1 MGMNDELPPTPASLD
16 DVAAYALDAH
26 EPEDGLAIEAHLEAA
41 PGAARW
47 ERTLRAAAGELAAVG
62 TVEVPPPAGLG
73 HRVLAEA
80 RRRRPSTPVVAGAS
94 PIEMHRVELARAV
107 LLFCDLRPA
116 DWGRP
121 VDPPEF
127 AGWTVHDVVAHLAA
141 IETLLADHLGVPVD
155 GVPETATDNEGRTAA
170 TQARHRDLPPAAA
183 VVELEAAAEAVDR
196 DVVSRGEA
204 GLDDRIDWL
213 GGPAAVRVPL
223 TIRAFE
229 SWTHADDVRRALGV
243 PMLPPPRPS
252 LLTMTHSACG
262 FVPGLLAA
270 RGAHHPDRW
279 ARFRF
284 PDLGPD
290 AAWDADLGM
299 IGHVRPAGGDP
310 VDTELVLDAVDFCR
324 AISARL
330 PRDGV
335 PYAAAGD
342 QGLAA
347 EVVDALPALAML

>member
-16 DVAAYALDAH
+16 DLAAYALDAH

-41 PGAARW
+41 SGAARW

-73 HRVLAEA
+73 DRVLAEA
-80 RRRRPSTPVVAGAS
+80 RRRRPSTPVAAGAS

-155 GVPETATDNEGRTAA
+155 GVPETGTDNEGRTAA

-183 VVELEAAAEAVDR
+183 VVELEAAAEAVDGE
-196 DVVSRGEA
+196 VVARGEA
-204 GLDDRIDWL
+204 GLDDRIDWF

-279 ARFRF
+279 A
-284 PDLGPD
+284 
-290 AAWDADLGM
+290 
-299 IGHVRPAGGDP
+299 GGDP
-310 VDTELVLDAVDFCR
+310 VDAELVLDAVDFCR

-335 PYAAAGD
+335 PYAATGD